1 MTVMEVSDVQNYDDV
16 EVERV
21 LLTHEQIEAKLEEVA
36 RKIDEDYLGKDLL
49 MVGVLKGAINTMVG
63 LNSHMHSTAEMD
75 FMSLSSYGVGMR
87 ESTGTVTVRADL
99 TARIKG
105 RDILIVEDVVDSGY
119 TLHWLANNLKQRGA
133 RSVEV
138 FPLLTKPSRRKYDID
153 IKYPGYEIPDEFVVG
168 FGLDYDERYRNLDSI
183 VVVKPQQGDRA

>member
-1 MTVMEVSDVQNYDDV
+1 MEVSDVQNYDDI

-36 RKIDEDYLGKDLL
+36 RKIDEDYRGKDLL
-49 MVGVLKGAINTMVG
+49 MVAVLKGAINTMVG

-99 TARIKG
+99 TARIKD

-183 VVVKPQQGDRA
+183 VVVKPQQGDQA